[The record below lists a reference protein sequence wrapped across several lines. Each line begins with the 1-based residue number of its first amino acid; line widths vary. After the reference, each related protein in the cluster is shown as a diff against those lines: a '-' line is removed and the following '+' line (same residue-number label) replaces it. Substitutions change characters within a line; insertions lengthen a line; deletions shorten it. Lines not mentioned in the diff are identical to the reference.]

1 MTIRRAIGNNGYLE
15 IYNENGL
22 SGKVFIGNNKSIEQ
36 YNGVQVTVRDLQAR
50 TYYYYDEQGILV
62 RTRKF

>member
-1 MTIRRAIGNNGYLE
+1 MTISRVIGNNGYLE

-22 SGKVFIGNNKSIEQ
+22 SGKVFIGNNKSIPQ
-36 YNGVQVTVRDLQAR
+36 YSGTQVTVMDLQAR

-62 RTRKF
+62 GTRKF